1 MIFQNEKANLIPIQK
16 EFFMSVSYKV
26 GEMGERPW
34 GTWEVLAVGSNYI
47 VKRIIVNPHQKLSLQ
62 SHEFRSEHWIIASG
76 TGTVTLDDETFDTPQ
91 DTHIYIEKQQ
101 KHRMENKTDFP
112 VVFIEVQTGDTLD
125 ENDIQRY
132 EDIYG
137 RV

>member
-1 MIFQNEKANLIPIQK
+1 
-16 EFFMSVSYKV
+16 MSVNYKV

-34 GTWEVLAVGSNYI
+34 GTWEVLAIGSNYI

-62 SHEFRSEHWIIASG
+62 SHEFRSEHWVIASG
-76 TGTVTLDDETFDTPQ
+76 VGTVTLDNEIFDAHQ
-91 DTHIYIEKQQ
+91 DKHIYIQRQQ
-101 KHRMENKTDFP
+101 KHRMENKTDSV

-132 EDIYG
+132 EDEYG

>member
-1 MIFQNEKANLIPIQK
+1 
-16 EFFMSVSYKV
+16 MSVSYKV

-34 GTWEVLAVGSNYI
+34 GTWEALAVGSNYI

-76 TGTVTLDDETFDTPQ
+76 TGTVTLDDKTFDTPQ